1 MLKSLFKDR
10 TSSSEQVS
18 SEENGKKEE
27 KNMNENV
34 ITHVI
39 AGREVTI
46 ETGQIARQANGSVV
60 VRCGDAVL
68 LATAVASKA
77 PKEGIDFFPLT
88 VEYIEKMY
96 ASGKIPGGFFKR
108 ETRPSTTAT
117 LTARLIDR
125 PIRPSF
131 PGEYKN
137 DVQVVVTVLSHDQN
151 VMPEPLAIVAASAA
165 LTVSDIPFI
174 GPVGAALVC
183 EVNGEL
189 VVNPPLEQVQEATLE
204 IVVAGTKDAVLMIE
218 AGASEVSEARIIESI
233 QLAHRTIK
241 ETVALQEQLRQK
253 FGKQKLEFVAPAI
266 DGELKSKI
274 EGILG
279 NRIEDNMQSGSKKE
293 IEDFLSDLESEVL
306 STCVAEDKSNE
317 AEVKRIYGKVKKA
330 QIRDI
335 IITKQIRPDGR
346 KTNEIRPISIGLGLL
361 PSAHGSAL
369 FTRGETQSLG
379 VVTLGT
385 GSDEQIDDGLN
396 ETKRSSYYFHYNFPP
411 YSVGETGF
419 LGRTGRRELGHGALA
434 QRALKSVLPVH
445 SDFPYTIRIV
455 SEILESNGSSS
466 MASVCSGS
474 LSLMDCGAPIKA
486 PVSGIAMGLLL
497 DDQGKYSILS
507 DIQGLEDHYGDM
519 DFKVA
524 GTKDGITALQLDIK
538 VSGLSEEILKEALA
552 QANEGRMHILGKMNE
567 VIEKPRDQ
575 VAANAPKIG
584 FINIDPEKVGML
596 IGPGGKNIKS
606 IEEAT
611 SATVYVVDGATGEVS
626 VSADN
631 QASLDKALNMI
642 TLMLKEV
649 EVGDQLDATVVKVV
663 NFGAFV
669 NLTGTGKDA
678 LLHISKIAKERVEN
692 VEDYLKVGDALNV
705 KVDEVA
711 NGKISVSRVLN

>member
-1 MLKSLFKDR
+1 MLKSLFKGKVAE
-10 TSSSEQVS
+10 TGSEDSQ
-18 SEENGKKEE
+18 KEE
-27 KNMNENV
+27 KKMNKNV
-34 ITHVI
+34 VTQVI
-39 AGREVTI
+39 AGKEVTI
-46 ETGQIARQANGSVV
+46 ETGQIARQANGSVIV
-60 VRCGDAVL
+60 KCGDTVL
-68 LATAVASKA
+68 LATAVASKQ

-108 ETRPSTTAT
+108 ETRPGTSAT

-131 PGEYKN
+131 PDEYKN
-137 DVQVVVTVLSHDQN
+137 DVQVVITVLSHDQN
-151 VMPEPLAIVAASAA
+151 VMPESLSIVAASAA

-174 GPVGAALVC
+174 GPVGAALVA

-189 VVNPPLEQVQEATLE
+189 VVNPTLEQVENATLE

-218 AGASEVSEARIIESI
+218 AGASEVSEDRIIESI
-233 QLAHRTIK
+233 QLAHHTIK
-241 ETVALQEQLRQK
+241 ETVALQEQLREK
-253 FGKQKLEFVAPAI
+253 FGKEKNEFVAPGI
-266 DGELKSKI
+266 DESLKTQIK
-274 EGILG
+274 GILG
-279 NRIEDNMQSGSKKE
+279 SRIEENMQSGSKKE
-293 IEDFLSDLESEVL
+293 IEDFLSNLEKEVL
-306 STCVAEDKSNE
+306 STCVNEDESNLG
-317 AEVKRIYGKVKKA
+317 EVKRIYGKLKKA

-335 IITKQIRPDGR
+335 IISKQIRPDGR
-346 KTNEIRPISIGLGLL
+346 KTNEIRPINIELGLL
-361 PSAHGSAL
+361 PSAHGSAV

-385 GSDEQIDDGLN
+385 NGDEQIDDGLN
-396 ETKRSSYYFHYNFPP
+396 ETKRHSYYFHYNFPP

-434 QRALKSVLPVH
+434 QRALKSVLPDH

-474 LSLMDCGAPIKA
+474 LSLMDTGAPIKA

-538 VSGLSEEILKEALA
+538 VSGLSEEILQKALA
-552 QANEGRMHILGKMNE
+552 QANEGRMHILNKMNE
-567 VIEKPRDQ
+567 AIDKPRDQ

-584 FINIDPEKVGML
+584 FVTIDPEKVGML
-596 IGPGGKNIKS
+596 IGPGGKNIKN
-606 IEEAT
+606 IEEET

-642 TLMLKEV
+642 NLMLKDV
-649 EVGDQLDATVVKVV
+649 ETGDKLDATVVKIVA
-663 NFGAFV
+663 FGAFV

-692 VEDYLKVGDALNV
+692 VEDYLKVGDELKV

-711 NGKISVSRVLN
+711 NGKISVSRVLD